1 MTLDVWCVT
10 LEWMKLTKLASAA
23 ANICRQQARI
33 FLNTTELDCSEWE
46 KKSFMVFKVKIKMI
60 NL

>member
-10 LEWMKLTKLASAA
+10 LEWMKLSKLASAA

-33 FLNTTELDCSEWE
+33 FLNTTQLDCSEWE
-46 KKSFMVFKVKIKMI
+46 KKIFYGF
-60 NL
+60 